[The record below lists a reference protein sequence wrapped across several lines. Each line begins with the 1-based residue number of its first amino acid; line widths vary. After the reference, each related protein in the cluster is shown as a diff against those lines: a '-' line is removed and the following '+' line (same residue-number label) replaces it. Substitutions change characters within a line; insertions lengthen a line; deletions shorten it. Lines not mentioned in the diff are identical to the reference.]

1 MQVVMS
7 GRTVFRRHQREGTI
21 VSRSRV
27 HWIVGDGLPE
37 HSAVLEAVPG
47 VGNVGKILVDSLVSK
62 HPSRILGWILNH
74 DFPPHST
81 FDSDGLMRPPR
92 MEIISVIL
100 PDGQT
105 VIIIGGE
112 MQPMTSAG
120 QNEVAE
126 EILRI
131 CSNAS
136 TPMLLVLAGLASG
149 SEDRGIHVICADE
162 EVRRNLEINDIPVSK
177 ERPEA
182 GMIGVAGLLVS
193 MSPLF
198 NVNTFGL
205 VAETL
210 GASAD
215 VLAASRLANWIEN
228 GLDLPL
234 DLDIDSTEETA
245 RKLMENYEISDSLEE
260 AMGIGEPPQNGDFY
274 V

>member
-1 MQVVMS
+1 MTNGPTLFRLPPIGGEKMS
-7 GRTVFRRHQREGTI
+7 RT
-21 VSRSRV
+21 RV
-27 HWIVGDGLPE
+27 HWIVGDSLPD

-62 HPSRILGWILNH
+62 HPSRTLGWILNH

-92 MEIISVIL
+92 MEIISVLL

-105 VIIIGGE
+105 IIVIGGE

-126 EILRI
+126 EILRL
-131 CSNAS
+131 CSEAS

-149 SEDRGIHVICADE
+149 SEDKGIHVICADD
-162 EVRRNLEINDIPVSK
+162 EVRRSLETEDIPVSR

-193 MSPLF
+193 LSSLF
-198 NVNTFGL
+198 GVNAFAL
-205 VAETL
+205 VAETM
-210 GASAD
+210 GASTD
-215 VLAASRLANWIEN
+215 VLVASRLAHWIEN

-234 DLDIDSTEETA
+234 DLDMDSTEETA
-245 RKLMENYEISDSLEE
+245 KKLMETYEISNSLEDALGME
-260 AMGIGEPPQNGDFY
+260 DPAQTGDFY

>member
-1 MQVVMS
+1 MN
-7 GRTVFRRHQREGTI
+7 
-21 VSRSRV
+21 RSRV
-27 HWIVGDGLPE
+27 HWIVGDSLPE

-47 VGNVGKILVDSLVSK
+47 VGNVGKILVDSLVEK
-62 HPSRILGWILNH
+62 HPSRTLGWILNH

-92 MEIISVIL
+92 MEIKSVIL

-105 VIIIGGE
+105 VIVIGGE
-112 MQPMTSAG
+112 MQPMTSSG

-126 EILRI
+126 EILTM
-131 CSNAS
+131 CSDSS

-149 SEDRGIHVICADE
+149 TEDRGVHVICADE
-162 EVRRNLEINDIPVSK
+162 NVRRDLEANDIPVSK

-198 NVNTFGL
+198 GVNTFAL
-205 VAETL
+205 VAETV
-210 GASAD
+210 GSTTD
-215 VLAASRLANWIEN
+215 VLAASRLANWIET

-234 DLDIDSTEETA
+234 DLDMDSTEEIA
-245 RKLMENYEISDSLEE
+245 RKLMESYEVSSSLEE
-260 AMGIGEPPQNGDFY
+260 AMGLEEPSQTSDFY

>member
-1 MQVVMS
+1 MMS
-7 GRTVFRRHQREGTI
+7 RT
-21 VSRSRV
+21 RV
-27 HWIVGDGLPE
+27 HWMVGDGLPE
-37 HSAVLEAVPG
+37 HAAVLEAVPG

-62 HPSRILGWILNH
+62 HPSRTLGWILNH

-92 MEIISVIL
+92 MEITSVLL
-100 PDGQT
+100 PDGRT
-105 VIIIGGE
+105 VIVIGGE

-131 CSNAS
+131 CSEAS

-149 SEDRGIHVICADE
+149 SEDKGIHVICADD
-162 EVRRNLEINDIPVSK
+162 EVRRSLEGEDIPVSR

-193 MSPLF
+193 LSSLF
-198 NVNTFGL
+198 GVKAFAL
-205 VAETL
+205 VAETV
-210 GASAD
+210 GASTD
-215 VLAASRLANWIEN
+215 VIAASRLAHWIEN

-234 DLDIDSTEETA
+234 DLDMDSTEDTA
-245 RKLMENYEISDSLEE
+245 RKLMETYDISNSLEDALGME
-260 AMGIGEPPQNGDFY
+260 DPAHTGDFY

>member
-1 MQVVMS
+1 MN
-7 GRTVFRRHQREGTI
+7 
-21 VSRSRV
+21 RSRV
-27 HWIVGDGLPE
+27 HWLVGDGLPE

-47 VGNVGKILVDSLVSK
+47 VGNVGKILVDSLVEK
-62 HPSRILGWILNH
+62 HPSRTLGWILNH

-81 FDSDGLMRPPR
+81 FDSNGLMRPPR
-92 MEIISVIL
+92 MEIKSVIL

-105 VIIIGGE
+105 VIVIGGE

-126 EILRI
+126 EILTI
-131 CSNAS
+131 CSESS

-149 SEDRGIHVICADE
+149 AEDKGIHVICADE
-162 EVRRNLEINDIPVSK
+162 DVRRDLVANDIPVSK

-182 GMIGVAGLLVS
+182 GMIGVAGLIVS

-198 NVNTFGL
+198 GVNTFAL
-205 VAETL
+205 VAETV
-210 GASAD
+210 GSTTD

-234 DLDIDSTEETA
+234 DLDIDSTEEIA
-245 RKLMENYEISDSLEE
+245 RKLMEGYEGSISLEE
-260 AMGIGEPPQNGDFY
+260 AMGLEEASQTSDFY

>member
-1 MQVVMS
+1 MMS
-7 GRTVFRRHQREGTI
+7 RT
-21 VSRSRV
+21 RV
-27 HWIVGDGLPE
+27 HWIIGDRLPD
-37 HSAVLEAVPG
+37 HAAVLEAVPG
-47 VGNVGKILVDSLVSK
+47 VGNVGKILVDSLITK
-62 HPSRILGWILNH
+62 HPSRTLGWILNH

-92 MEIISVIL
+92 MEISSVLL
-100 PDGQT
+100 PDGRT
-105 VIIIGGE
+105 VIVIGGE

-131 CSNAS
+131 CSESS

-149 SEDRGIHVICADE
+149 SEDKGIHVICADDG
-162 EVRRNLEINDIPVSK
+162 VRRSLEEDDIPVSR

-193 MSPLF
+193 LSSLF
-198 NVNTFGL
+198 GVKTFAL
-205 VAETL
+205 VAETM
-210 GASAD
+210 GASTD
-215 VLAASRLANWIEN
+215 VLAASRLAHWIEN

-234 DLDIDSTEETA
+234 DLDMDSTEETA
-245 RKLMENYEISDSLEE
+245 KKLMETYEISNSLEDALGME
-260 AMGIGEPPQNGDFY
+260 DPAQNGDFY